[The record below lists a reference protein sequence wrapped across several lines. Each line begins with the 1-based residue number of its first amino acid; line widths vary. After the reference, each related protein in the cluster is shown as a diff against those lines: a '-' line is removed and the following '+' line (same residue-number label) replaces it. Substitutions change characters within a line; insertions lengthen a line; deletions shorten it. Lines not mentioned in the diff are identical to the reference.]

1 MTFSNVLLCI
11 ELVPFL
17 LRLYFKRFRS
27 LRYLISVQFNQVFI
41 CLVLEYTQLGYHGN
55 KSTITGFR
63 QKCGKT
69 WRFYITLSVKHTFV
83 VVGEK

>member
-1 MTFSNVLLCI
+1 
-11 ELVPFL
+11 
-17 LRLYFKRFRS
+17 
-27 LRYLISVQFNQVFI
+27 VFI